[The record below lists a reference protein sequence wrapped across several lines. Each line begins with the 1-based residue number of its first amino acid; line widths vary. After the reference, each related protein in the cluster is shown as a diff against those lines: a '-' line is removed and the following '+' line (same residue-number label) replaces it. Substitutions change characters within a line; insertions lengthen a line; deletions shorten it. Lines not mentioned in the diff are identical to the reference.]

1 MSEAEKI
8 AASLTKA
15 QKVSLVH
22 GKCGL
27 PPSQE
32 ERAFDCI
39 CAADQCESLQELGL
53 AEPRGRWPN
62 GIVVTPLGLAVRE
75 VLQRG
80 EVA

>member
-15 QKVSLVH
+15 HKVSLVH

-27 PPSQE
+27 PAGQE

-62 GIVVTPLGLAVRE
+62 GIVLTPLGLAVRE
-75 VLQRG
+75 VLQRP
-80 EVA
+80 